1 MLNISFG
8 LLQLIFCQYSASFGY
23 CLLLRQLI
31 LFVKCGAIMAIH
43 VFYVINV
50 YVIVYMSADGMLNNS
65 DPSIGY

>member
-1 MLNISFG
+1 
-8 LLQLIFCQYSASFGY
+8 
-23 CLLLRQLI
+23 
-31 LFVKCGAIMAIH
+31 MAIH